1 VSGLRV
7 GVLGAGQLGRML
19 ALAGYP
25 LGMQFRFLDPDR
37 VAPAGSLGEHVVAP
51 YDDEAALDAFADGV
65 DVVTYEFE
73 NVPVAAA
80 RRLAE
85 HVPVYPPPAA
95 LEVTQ
100 DRLAEKHYLEAAG
113 FRVARFAAVDT
124 VEDLQRALA
133 AVGLPAVL
141 KTRRMGYDGKGQAII
156 RERDAAALAFDAL
169 GGAGLILEEFIT
181 FDRELS
187 LVIVRSRAGAL
198 ACYPLVEN
206 RHRDGILRETR
217 APAQQLT
224 EGLQA
229 DAQAGAERVMAPLN
243 YVGCLAIEF
252 FQRGDQLIA
261 NELAPRVHN
270 TGHWTID
277 GAVTSQ
283 FENHLRAITGL
294 PLGDTSASAHTLM
307 LNIIGAFPELAQ
319 LLDDP
324 ASHVH
329 DYGKAP
335 RPNRKLGH
343 VTLVDDDS
351 ERLEQ
356 RALRIRGLLT

>member
-1 VSGLRV
+1 
-7 GVLGAGQLGRML
+7 ML

-25 LGMQFRFLDPDR
+25 LGMQFRFLDPDS
-37 VAPAGSLGEHVVAP
+37 VAPARWLGEHVVAP
-51 YDDEAALDAFADGV
+51 YDDEAVLDAFADGL

-85 HVPVYPPPAA
+85 RVPVYPPPAA
-95 LEVTQ
+95 LEITQ

-113 FRVARFAAVDT
+113 FQVARFAAVDT

-133 AVGLPAVL
+133 EVGLPAVL

-156 RERDAAALAFDAL
+156 RERAAAAAAFDAL

-187 LVIVRSRAGAL
+187 LVAVRARDGAL
-198 ACYPLVEN
+198 TCYPLVEN
-206 RHRDGILRETR
+206 RHHDGILRETR
-217 APAQQLT
+217 APATLT
-224 EGLQA
+224 AKQLQA
-229 DAQAGAERVMAPLN
+229 EAHAGAGRVMSPLS

-252 FQRGDQLIA
+252 FQSGDQLIA

-283 FENHLRAITGL
+283 FENHLRAVTGL
-294 PLGDTSASAHTLM
+294 PLGDTSATAHALM
-307 LNIIGAFPELAQ
+307 LNVIGAFPDLRQ
-319 LLDDP
+319 LLEDP
-324 ASHVH
+324 AAHVH
-329 DYGKAP
+329 DYSKAP

-343 VTLVDDDS
+343 VTLVDSDV
-351 ERLEQ
+351 ERLERRAQ
-356 RALRIRGLLT
+356 PIRALLA